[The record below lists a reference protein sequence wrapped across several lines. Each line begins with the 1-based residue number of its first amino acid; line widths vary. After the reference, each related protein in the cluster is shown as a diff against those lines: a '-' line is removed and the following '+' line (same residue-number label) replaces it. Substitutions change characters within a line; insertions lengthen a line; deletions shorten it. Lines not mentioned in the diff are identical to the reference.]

1 MVEDDRRVAAV
12 LRDPAAAVFVTV
24 GQRETHVGA
33 RAEVDR
39 IEPFEPLAALDH
51 VVGGVLQ
58 VILESRAHLGRGR
71 EYDIAPVET
80 ETAAVVAQAGNRFP
94 VGVGGLRR
102 GRLDD
107 VSHGIERGIRV
118 GGHAARII
126 GLRRCGRQPPG
137 EKAHAGG
144 EGRGVARGVCAAHVE
159 RPKQLRFHESAF
171 DAVPRFA
178 EDRFDERRHMQERVV
193 IVHRQEPL
201 GGEQV
206 RRAVALRVFVAADR
220 EELHGRIVRPACED
234 RLRSQGRPEIDA
246 EGVEHPPCGVFRPAR
261 SAVADFYPVSFVRC
275 AQHPHRSAQHHGTFG
290 RKFRR
295 VQRCVEPFCGMRIAG
310 ESGERIVAHR
320 CGDGQ
325 RQRTA
330 FAGGL
335 DVGEG
340 RGGVSRHGD
349 PLRSEVARL
358 SVDIQFHGMRVL
370 RLERIS
376 ISRQF
381 TAAWRC
387 TTTAGVVTSTGVYP
401 PPSASHTSGEAVISP
416 RASSTARVS

>member
-1 MVEDDRRVAAV
+1 M
-12 LRDPAAAVFVTV
+12 
-24 GQRETHVGA
+24 
-33 RAEVDR
+33 
-39 IEPFEPLAALDH
+39 
-51 VVGGVLQ
+51 VGGVLQ

-71 EYDIAPVET
+71 EDDIAPVET

-94 VGVGGLRR
+94 VGVGGLGR

-107 VSHGIERGIRV
+107 VPHGVERGIRV

-126 GLRRCGRQPPG
+126 GLRRGGRQPPG

-144 EGRGVARGVCAAHVE
+144 KGRGVARGVCAAHVE
-159 RPKQLRFHESAF
+159 RPEQVRLHESAF

-220 EELHGRIVRPACED
+220 KELHGRIVRPACEN

-246 EGVEHPPCGVFRPAR
+246 EGVEHPPCGVFGPAR
-261 SAVADFYPVSFVRC
+261 AAVADFDPVPLVRC
-275 AQHPHRSAQHHGTFG
+275 AQHPYRSLQHDGTFG

-295 VQRCVEPFCGMRIAG
+295 VRRRVEPFGGMRIAG
-310 ESGERIVAHR
+310 ESGERVVSGR

-330 FAGGL
+330 FAGGF

-340 RGGVSRHGD
+340 RGVVPRYGD

-370 RLERIS
+370 RLGRIS
-376 ISRQF
+376 ISRQL

-387 TTTAGVVTSTGVYP
+387 TTAAGVVTSMGVYP
-401 PPSASHTSGEAVISP
+401 PSSASHTSGEAVISP